1 MPLNLPFMNL
11 WCPSWISCCF
21 YLLCFCSQLQAGS
34 SPFSS
39 GLFSIRPSATAVG
52 KSLALSR
59 IFEEKVKFC
68 AASQPGWVKH
78 PIGMI
83 SHMKFAEFVNKLVH
97 RATAEET
104 EGFKYGPIKGLAQ
117 TAVYESLAKNLIIR
131 HFHDMAALEL
141 HACEYIVNK
150 LPLLMNVSLSFN
162 FTDLGN
168 NTYILSSSRPPVFKE
183 WQLYERFYRASIF
196 SSVACAATLWL
207 VLLLRTRLGN
217 VFTFLLVP
225 MIQRKSSLTS
235 QSSSMIGVTSPRS
248 IPPPTSLSTAVALK
262 RTVKGGKLN

>member
-1 MPLNLPFMNL
+1 MSL
-11 WCPSWISCCF
+11 WCPFWISCYF

-34 SPFSS
+34 WPLSS

-59 IFEEKVKFC
+59 IFEEKVKYC
-68 AASQPGWVKH
+68 APTVPGWVRH
-78 PIGMI
+78 PIGMV

-97 RATAEET
+97 RATAEEH

-117 TAVYESLAKNLIIR
+117 AAVYESLAKNLIIR

-150 LPLLMNVSLSFN
+150 IPLLANLSLSFN
-162 FTDLGN
+162 FSDVGN
-168 NTYILSSSRPPVFKE
+168 NTFVLSSSRPPVFKE

-217 VFTFLLVP
+217 AFTSLLMP
-225 MIQRKSSLTS
+225 MTRRRFPSTS
-235 QSSSMIGVTSPRS
+235 QSSSMTGVSSRKSTPLL
-248 IPPPTSLSTAVALK
+248 TSLNMAAAMK
-262 RTVKGGKLN
+262 RTAKGGKLV

>member
-1 MPLNLPFMNL
+1 MSL
-11 WCPSWISCCF
+11 WCPFWISCCF

-34 SPFSS
+34 WPFSS

-52 KSLALSR
+52 KSLVLSR
-59 IFEEKVKFC
+59 IFEEKVKYC
-68 AASQPGWVKH
+68 APTVPGWVRH
-78 PIGMI
+78 PIGMV

-97 RATAEET
+97 RATAEES
-104 EGFKYGPIKGLAQ
+104 EGFTYGPIKGLAE

-150 LPLLMNVSLSFN
+150 LPLLANISLSFN
-162 FTDLGN
+162 FTELGN
-168 NTYILSSSRPPVFKE
+168 NTYVLSSNRPPVFKE

-196 SSVACAATLWL
+196 SSVACAASLWL

-217 VFTFLLVP
+217 AFTSLLMP
-225 MIQRKSSLTS
+225 MIQRASISTLP
-235 QSSSMIGVTSPRS
+235 SSSMTGVSSHRL
-248 IPPPTSLSTAVALK
+248 IPPHISSNIAAAMK
-262 RTVKGGKLN
+262 RAAKGGKLV